1 MLKSKLRKTGVCRHL
16 RTQSLENACYSSTTR
31 PTLSTLFLQN
41 VPDCPPEA
49 LSFLP
54 RFAGFYSIYY
64 IQAVA
69 KTHFLQ
75 IKNFYSADGK
85 APCPP
90 VGRRVKRARIP
101 VTDRQRIHAKFPR
114 FRGEKQRFYTHILP
128 PFPAASDACFR
139 MFFALFS
146 SLLYIEQVSRRT
158 DVFANAD
165 APCDGKGRTGVSAQF
180 KTLHGREAQVR
191 RRQSENLTFPKRRKP
206 HGFACLVLVLFS
218 GTRCSGCGTFHVK
231 HLRACNAGIRT

>member
-128 PFPAASDACFR
+128 PFPAASDGCFGALR
-139 MFFALFS
+139 ALFS
-146 SLLYIEQVSRRT
+146 NVFRVVFYIIIYRAGFTANRRFRQMPMNLAAEREER
-158 DVFANAD
+158 VF
-165 APCDGKGRTGVSAQF
+165 
-180 KTLHGREAQVR
+180 LHCAKHCTAEAQRYAVG
-191 RRQSENLTFPKRRKP
+191 K
-206 HGFACLVLVLFS
+206 
-218 GTRCSGCGTFHVK
+218 
-231 HLRACNAGIRT
+231 AGICGQAGGKNLRVPRVLYGFG